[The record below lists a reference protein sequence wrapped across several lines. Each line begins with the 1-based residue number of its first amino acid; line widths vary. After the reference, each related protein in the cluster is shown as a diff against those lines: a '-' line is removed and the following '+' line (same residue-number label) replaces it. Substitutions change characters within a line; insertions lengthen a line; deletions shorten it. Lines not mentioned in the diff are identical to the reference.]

1 MARSNAGESVLTR
14 AMRILR
20 LFTSSSPTLTVS
32 EIARRAGLPVA
43 TAHRLVN
50 ELVELGA
57 LDRVEGRQ
65 VRMGYQL
72 WELASRSSRALDLR
86 EVAMPFMED
95 LQTVVRQHTQIG
107 VLEGTDVLYLE
118 RLSARGAVQN
128 ITRIAGRLPIHATS
142 AGLVLLAHSPLELQE
157 EVLSQ
162 PLPRYTPRTVTD
174 PAQLRSLLAQ
184 VRREGFVV
192 ATRMISQAGTGVA
205 VPVRGEDGEVVA
217 ALSVVIPAAD
227 PHPRAP
233 VPALQAAGRGISR
246 AMGAPAVDEDV
257 LRSHG
262 PRLPGDGRQRFSH

>member
-1 MARSNAGESVLTR
+1 MARSNASESVLTR

-20 LFTSSSPTLTVS
+20 LFTPSSPTLTVS
-32 EIARRAGLPVA
+32 EIARRADLPVA
-43 TAHRLVN
+43 TAHRIVA

-57 LDRVEGRQ
+57 LDRAEGKQ

-72 WELASRSSRALDLR
+72 WELASRSSRVLDLR
-86 EVAMPFMED
+86 EVTMPFMED

-142 AGLVLLAHSPLELQE
+142 AGLVLLAHSPIELQE
-157 EVLSQ
+157 EVLAR
-162 PLPRYTPRTVTD
+162 PLRRYTARTVTD
-174 PAQLRSLLAQ
+174 PARLRSLLAQ
-184 VRREGFVV
+184 IRREGFVV
-192 ATRMISQAGTGVA
+192 AAQMITQAGTGVA
-205 VPVRGEDGEVVA
+205 VPVRDAPGKVVA

-227 PHPRAP
+227 PNPRAL
-233 VPALQAAGRGISR
+233 VPALLAAGRGISR
-246 AMGAPAVDEDV
+246 ALGAPVADEDV

-262 PRLPGDGRQRFSH
+262 PRLPGDDIRRPSH

>member
-1 MARSNAGESVLTR
+1 MARSNAGESVLSR
-14 AMRILR
+14 AMRVLR
-20 LFTSSSPTLTVS
+20 LFTAGSPTLTVS
-32 EIARRAGLPVA
+32 EIARRADLPVA
-43 TAHRLVN
+43 TAHRIVG

-57 LDRVEGRQ
+57 LDRAEGKH

-72 WELASRSSRALDLR
+72 WELASRSSRVLDLR

-157 EVLSQ
+157 EVLAR
-162 PLPRYTPRTVTD
+162 PLRGYTARTVTD
-174 PAQLRSLLAQ
+174 PARLRSLLAQ

-192 ATRMISQAGTGVA
+192 AAQMISQAGTGVA
-205 VPVRGEDGEVVA
+205 APVQGPAGEVVA
-217 ALSVVIPAAD
+217 ALSIVIPAAD
-227 PHPRAP
+227 PHPRTL
-233 VPALQAAGRGISR
+233 VPALLAAARGISR
-246 AMGAPAVDEDV
+246 AMGAPTTDDDV

-262 PRLPGDGRQRFSH
+262 PRTPGAGRHRPSP

>member
-1 MARSNAGESVLTR
+1 MARSNAGESVLSR

-32 EIARRAGLPVA
+32 EIARRAGLPMA
-43 TAHRLVN
+43 TAHRLVG

-86 EVAMPFMED
+86 QVAMPFMED
-95 LQTVVRQHTQIG
+95 LQTVVRHHTQIG

-118 RLSARGAVQN
+118 RLSARGAVNN

-142 AGLVLLAHSPLELQE
+142 AGLVLLAHSPPDLQE

-162 PLPRYTPRTVTD
+162 SLRRYTARTVTD
-174 PAQLRSLLAQ
+174 PVRLRSLLAQ
-184 VRREGFVV
+184 VRREGFAV
-192 ATRMISQAGTGVA
+192 AAQMISQAGTGIA
-205 VPVRGEDGEVVA
+205 APVRGGDGDVVA
-217 ALSVVIPAAD
+217 ALSVVVPAAD
-227 PHPRAP
+227 PGPRAL
-233 VPALQAAGRGISR
+233 VPALLAAARGISR
-246 AMGAPAVDEDV
+246 AMGAPTCDDDL

-262 PRLPGDGRQRFSH
+262 PRLPGDGTDRPFH